1 MENLES
7 LGNPKDCQDRVDFES
22 DVGNSVTDRCYWHN
36 DIGTRQPLGV
46 VKRMKM
52 TYLS

>member
-7 LGNPKDCQDRVDFES
+7 FGNPKDFQDRVDFES

-36 DIGTRQPLGV
+36 DIGTRQSLGV
-46 VKRMKM
+46 VK
-52 TYLS
+52 